1 MSIRTLIIGLGQIGM
16 GYDIFLD
23 PTKFVFTHAR
33 AASLHD
39 QFEIIAG
46 VDPDNRR
53 CDLFEFH
60 YKVPAYSSISCIKD
74 LASIDMVVIASP
86 SLLHMQTFDEVIK
99 KLKPKIIL
107 CEKPLSFDIDE
118 SRFMVETCENLDIK
132 LFVNYM
138 RRSDPGAIKIK
149 EMIASGII
157 KQPFKGLAWY
167 SKGFFNNASH
177 LFNLLEYWFGNFQDF
192 TLINE
197 GRFWDNNDPEPD
209 VMVKFQNAEVTF
221 LSAWEEYFSHYT
233 IELLSPSG
241 RLRYEQ
247 GGEIITFESIYADP
261 NIADYK
267 ILNPKAIPINNNFS
281 HYQAN
286 VYNQIANAFNNEN
299 YHLCNGDQALRTLEF
314 MHKITNT
321 RKL

>member
-33 AASLHD
+33 AASLHE

-46 VDPDNRR
+46 IDPDKGR
-53 CDLFEFH
+53 CDLFELH
-60 YKVPAYSSISCIKD
+60 YKVPAYGNISCIKD
-74 LASIDMVVIASP
+74 LALIDMVVIASP

-99 KLKPKIIL
+99 RLKPKIIL

-118 SRFMVETCENLDIK
+118 SRFMVETCKNLDIK

-149 EMIASGII
+149 EMISNGII
-157 KQPFKGLAWY
+157 KQPFKGVAWY

-177 LFNLLEYWFGNFQDF
+177 LFNLLEDWFGNFQDF

-197 GRFWDNNDPEPD
+197 GRFWDNTDPEPD
-209 VMVKFQNAEVTF
+209 VIVKFQNAEVTF

-233 IELLSPSG
+233 IELLSSSG

-247 GGEIITFESIYADP
+247 GGEIINFESIYADP
-261 NIADYK
+261 NIAGYK
-267 ILNPKAIPINNNFS
+267 ILNPKAILINNNFS
-281 HYQAN
+281 HYQTN
-286 VYNQIANAFNNEN
+286 VYNQIANAFNNKN

-314 MHKITNT
+314 MHKITNL